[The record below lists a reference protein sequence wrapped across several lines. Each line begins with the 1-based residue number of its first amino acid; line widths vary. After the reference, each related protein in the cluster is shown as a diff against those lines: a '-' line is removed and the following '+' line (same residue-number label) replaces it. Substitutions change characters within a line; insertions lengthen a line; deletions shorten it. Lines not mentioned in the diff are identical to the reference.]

1 MPTYEFKCPL
11 GHEFEKME
19 KMSAKGTVKCPICG
33 KQARRVISG
42 GAGFVFKGSGFYQT
56 DYKHAGKAES
66 ASEKSDKA
74 DAKIDKTNAK
84 AESPKAEKAEKQTA
98 APDKKAEKPADKPK
112 TESKP
117 KKADS

>member
-19 KMSAKGTVKCPICG
+19 KMSATGTVKCPTCG

-74 DAKIDKTNAK
+74 DAKSEKTSAK
-84 AESPKAEKAEKQTA
+84 ADAPKADKVEKPA
-98 APDKKAEKPADKPK
+98 AQADKKAEKPK